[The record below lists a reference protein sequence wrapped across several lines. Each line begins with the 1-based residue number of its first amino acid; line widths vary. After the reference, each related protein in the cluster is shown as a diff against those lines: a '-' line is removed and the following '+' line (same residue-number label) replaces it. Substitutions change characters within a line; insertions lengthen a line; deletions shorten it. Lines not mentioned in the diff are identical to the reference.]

1 MIYCIDLLNSL
12 AILIHARAGG
22 GPPGFTTFNMILA
35 DFICIFT
42 LAYVS
47 FIIFKVQNGKKIS
60 KGIMFRLAINIG
72 YMILD
77 IRF

>member
-1 MIYCIDLLNSL
+1 
-12 AILIHARAGG
+12 
-22 GPPGFTTFNMILA
+22 MILA